1 VRLQPWY
8 WYLWRLPKWLPLT
21 VLPMFF
27 GQSTYRWLR
36 APFLYTVLPLFALS
50 LIHHKDMRYLQG
62 IIPFVAIAVAGAAC
76 GWWVLGRRRAVV
88 TLMVLSLFFGI
99 AIPTFVFEK
108 SMAAV
113 EAAESM
119 AADPDVSVV
128 SLSQAWAYGSRLY
141 LPEGTQVRELGAYPG
156 IADLKRVV
164 PGSHRVALYRDRLEQ
179 VPELETWLLG
189 HGFETAEMIDWG
201 WSRSVVV
208 FRRSHSEPTS
218 RGDRSGG

>member
-1 VRLQPWY
+1 
-8 WYLWRLPKWLPLT
+8 
-21 VLPMFF
+21 MFF
-27 GQSTYRWLR
+27 GQSTYRRLR
-36 APFLYTVLPLFALS
+36 APLLYSALPLLALS

-76 GWWVLGRRRAVV
+76 GWWVMGRRRAVV

-119 AADPDVSVV
+119 AADPDVSIV

-141 LPEGTQVRELGAYPG
+141 LPEGTQVRELGAYPSL
-156 IADLKRVV
+156 ADLKRVV
-164 PGSHRVALYRDRLEQ
+164 PGCQRVALYRDRLEQ
-179 VPELETWLLG
+179 VPELETWLHH
-189 HGFETAEMIDWG
+189 HGFETAESGRLGMESI
-201 WSRSVVV
+201 RVV
-208 FRRSHSEPTS
+208 FDFSPEPTS
-218 RGDRSGG
+218 PGEADRVAAIRTMTTTVARPGRRPRI